1 MSESKTYADCLS
13 FIKIFI
19 HDRIGYIIPLKD
31 IEETINNM
39 YNPAKLTPEMLE
51 WLISIDFDNI
61 DKYYENFSNKNFN
74 SICSV
79 VIEFICN
86 IFKDIRKGEVEIIL
100 DKYVNSDIAE
110 LEKVL
115 VASAAIYQGQIQVTG
130 SDTFADTHS
139 FIDICL
145 YYYSDIIDILI
156 KLNSLKFES
165 TTAVCR
171 DLVELVMNKIREET
185 EE

>member
-39 YNPAKLTPEMLE
+39 YNPANLTPEMLE
-51 WLISIDFDNI
+51 WLVSIDFDNI
-61 DKYYENFSNKNFN
+61 NENYKNFN
-74 SICSV
+74 NICSV

-86 IFKDIRKGEVEIIL
+86 IFKNISKDGVETIL
-100 DKYVNSDIAE
+100 DKYVNSDIDE

-115 VASAAIYQGQIQVTG
+115 VASAAIYQGQMQVIG
-130 SDTFADTHS
+130 SNTFADTYT

-165 TTAVCR
+165 TIAACVI